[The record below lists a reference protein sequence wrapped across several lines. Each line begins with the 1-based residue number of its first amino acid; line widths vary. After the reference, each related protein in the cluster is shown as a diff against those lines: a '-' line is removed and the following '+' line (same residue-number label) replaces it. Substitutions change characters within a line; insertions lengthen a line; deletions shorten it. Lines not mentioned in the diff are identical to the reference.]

1 MSDWTRLWPR
11 LKVTTASEEAV
22 EKLDDEAVSFERV
35 TGDMFA
41 SKRDVGS
48 RQDRD
53 NQ

>member
-1 MSDWTRLWPR
+1 MWPR
-11 LKVTTASEEAV
+11 LKIAAASKEAV

-41 SKRDVGS
+41 SKWDICS

-53 NQ
+53 SQ